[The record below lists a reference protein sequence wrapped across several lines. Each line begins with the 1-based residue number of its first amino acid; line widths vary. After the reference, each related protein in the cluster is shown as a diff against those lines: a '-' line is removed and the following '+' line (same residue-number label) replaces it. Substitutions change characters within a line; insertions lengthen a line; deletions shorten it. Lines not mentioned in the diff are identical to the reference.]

1 MKTKENME
9 NKIVVVTGANSG
21 MGKVTALELAKKGFT
36 VVLVC
41 RNKQLGEEA
50 KQDIIAQSGNTRI
63 DLLLADLSS
72 QKSIRQMVLD
82 FKSKY
87 NHLDV
92 LVNNAGLAFSK
103 FNTSVDGIE
112 MTFAVNH
119 LGYFLPTVL
128 LLDSLKAA
136 PSARIVN
143 VSSSTHK
150 GAKINF
156 EDIEHKKNYSLFGS
170 YNQSKLCN
178 VLFTKE
184 LARKLKGTNVSV
196 NCLNPGPVKTGLAR
210 DMGPVFQWLAKS
222 FFPSAEKASATAIY
236 LASSPEVEKIT
247 GRYFE
252 KCKVVPSS
260 KISNDEKIAKKLWD
274 LSTKMTG
281 LN

>member
-1 MKTKENME
+1 MK
-9 NKIVVVTGANSG
+9 NKIVMVTGANSG
-21 MGKVTALELAKKGFT
+21 MGKVTALELAKKGAT

-50 KQDIIAQSGNTRI
+50 KADIISQSGNINI
-63 DLLLADLSS
+63 DLLIADLSS
-72 QKSIRQMVLD
+72 QKSIRQFVQE
-82 FKSKY
+82 FKNKY

-103 FNTSVDGIE
+103 FNKSVDGIE

-119 LGYFLPTVL
+119 LGYFLTTIL

-136 PSARIVN
+136 PAARVVN

-156 EDIEHKKNYSLFGS
+156 DDIEYKNKYSLFGA

-178 VLFTKE
+178 LLFTYE
-184 LARKLKGTNVSV
+184 LARQLKGTNVTM
-196 NCLNPGPVKTGLAR
+196 NALNPGPVKTGLAR
-210 DMGPVFQWLAKS
+210 DMGAVFQWMAKML
-222 FFPSAEKASATAIY
+222 FPSAEKASATAIY
-236 LASSPEVEKIT
+236 LASSPEVEKVT
-247 GRYFE
+247 GKYFE
-252 KCKVVPSS
+252 KCKAVPSS
-260 KISNDEKIAKKLWD
+260 ALSNDEAVAKRLWD
-274 LSTKMTG
+274 LSNKMCG